1 MEGCSGREKR
11 RCAYVL
17 QGAEFLESARK
28 EEKTFLD
35 FYKFK
40 KNLYTALA
48 ERRKTVDQEKFERDI
63 ARFTERTQKKKR
75 KERDEE
81 LKRLV
86 EGERR
91 ELEDIQEYV
100 RNAGLTREWAE
111 AGNTVEPYAALPS
124 NYRVE
129 LNVDDS
135 VLLNW
140 DKPFS
145 EQSETVKDALAGE
158 LAQRIGCTKEVAL
171 ESLLMEGRQ
180 FTGKQ
185 IYVGLCEG
193 FARDWGK
200 GMKKASLA
208 LRKFGIKGIRYA
220 DGFSRHKAEDEQ
232 TYNYVIFDG
241 NDIKITAF
249 SDESTGGAWAD
260 YVDGSATFSVRED
273 LLGDMKRRME
283 KTRSDAVREYWRH
296 VTERVE
302 KEGRALD
309 ALFRGREADT
319 NDVRVKI
326 AEARSIMKVAVSTLP
341 ERVRGKLAGQ
351 EKLLDYLMSAL
362 ETGRF
367 PLRMP

>member
-193 FARDWGK
+193 
-200 GMKKASLA
+200 
-208 LRKFGIKGIRYA
+208 LRGIG
-220 DGFSRHKAEDEQ
+220 
-232 TYNYVIFDG
+232 
-241 NDIKITAF
+241 
-249 SDESTGGAWAD
+249 
-260 YVDGSATFSVRED
+260 
-273 LLGDMKRRME
+273 
-283 KTRSDAVREYWRH
+283 
-296 VTERVE
+296 ER
-302 KEGRALD
+302 G
-309 ALFRGREADT
+309 
-319 NDVRVKI
+319 
-326 AEARSIMKVAVSTLP
+326 
-341 ERVRGKLAGQ
+341 
-351 EKLLDYLMSAL
+351 
-362 ETGRF
+362 
-367 PLRMP
+367 